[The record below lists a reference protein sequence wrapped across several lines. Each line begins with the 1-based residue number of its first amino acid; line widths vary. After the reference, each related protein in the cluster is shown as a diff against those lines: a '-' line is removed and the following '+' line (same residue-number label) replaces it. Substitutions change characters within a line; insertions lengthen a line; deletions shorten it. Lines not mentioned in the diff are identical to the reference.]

1 MDDLGR
7 DGAGFG
13 QDVVDLVS
21 LFADDPDGL
30 FASADAETEEGD
42 GPVLPET
49 VLAAL
54 HGMPEPADAAASA
67 GGDGLVP
74 AYFQEIRSVPLLDRE
89 AEIAIARRI
98 EQAREARW
106 LRALSF
112 EEVWRPLVDGLA
124 AAGMLAEGVRALFE
138 SDAPVEDRLRRLREA
153 GLGMER
159 LEAAI
164 EYAKAVRMEG
174 GGDLPAA
181 RRRRLRRFVEGLAAI
196 EARLEAAKR
205 DMVEANLRLVVSVA
219 KKYMDRGM
227 PFLDLVQEGNIGLM
241 RAVEKFDWRRGF
253 KFSTYASW
261 WIRQAVTRALSD
273 QGRLIRLPVHVVE
286 MATQVGRAA
295 GRLSAQLGRRATAE
309 EIAAATGV
317 SSERVD
323 VALRRLVG
331 TVPLETPAGE
341 GGSLD
346 VASRVADVNA
356 VSPLEEAMAQDL
368 KEKLSGALECLTPKE
383 ERVLRMRFGM
393 GEEMVH
399 TLEETGHAFGVSR
412 ERIRQIEAHALE
424 KLRRLDVSESLA
436 ELVGQGG

>member
-1 MDDLGR
+1 M
-7 DGAGFG
+7 
-13 QDVVDLVS
+13 
-21 LFADDPDGL
+21 
-30 FASADAETEEGD
+30 
-42 GPVLPET
+42 
-49 VLAAL
+49 
-54 HGMPEPADAAASA
+54 
-67 GGDGLVP
+67 
-74 AYFQEIRSVPLLDRE
+74 
-89 AEIAIARRI
+89 
-98 EQAREARW
+98 
-106 LRALSF
+106 
-112 EEVWRPLVDGLA
+112 
-124 AAGMLAEGVRALFE
+124 
-138 SDAPVEDRLRRLREA
+138 
-153 GLGMER
+153 R
-159 LEAAI
+159 LEGAC
-164 EYAKAVRMEG
+164 G
-174 GGDLPAA
+174 LPAA
-181 RRRRLRRFVEGLAAI
+181 RRRRLRRFVDGLAAI

-205 DMVEANLRLVVSVA
+205 DMVEASLRLVVSVA
-219 KKYMDRGM
+219 KKYMERGM

-317 SSERVD
+317 SSEKVD

-331 TVPLETPAGE
+331 TVPLETPVGE
-341 GGSLD
+341 NGSLD
-346 VASRVADVNA
+346 VASRVADVN
-356 VSPLEEAMAQDL
+356 VPSPLEEAMAQDL
-368 KEKLSGALECLTPKE
+368 KDKLSGALECLTPKE

-399 TLEETGHAFGVSR
+399 TLEETGHDFGVSR

-436 ELVGQGG
+436 ELVGQGD